1 MGIPQIIHPN
11 TDLLDT
17 NAPIKTLKFANKG
30 LVQLILSGKKTCT
43 WRLWDDKELTVRDKL
58 TLIDRTSGSEF
69 AQARISSVTETP
81 MGLLSDE
88 SRKGHEQ
95 FKDDAEMYATYT
107 NYYGKEVTPETLVKI
122 VKFEVLA
129 E

>member
-17 NAPIKTLKFANKG
+17 NAPIKTLKFANKD

-43 WRLWDDKELTVRDKL
+43 WRLWDDKELTVGDKL
-58 TLIDRTSGSEF
+58 TLINRTSGSEF
-69 AQARISSVTETP
+69 ARAKIISVVEKP
-81 MGLLSDE
+81 MRLLTNKG
-88 SRKGHEQ
+88 RKGHEQ
-95 FKDDAEMYATYT
+95 FKDDAEMYTTYT